1 MCAAARELFLGL
13 YHLVN
18 HVPTHGS
25 NKGHLNWLRQ
35 EMVQEKEAER
45 ERERERERET
55 DRQTDRQTDR
65 ERAKK
70 PTVNEVRN
78 TPSILA
84 NQERERERKR
94 NNSK

>member
-18 HVPTHGS
+18 HVPTHSS

-45 ERERERERET
+45 ERERERERDRET
-55 DRQTDRQTDR
+55 DRQTDRQT
-65 ERAKK
+65 EKEQK
-70 PTVNEVRN
+70 T
-78 TPSILA
+78 
-84 NQERERERKR
+84 QQ
-94 NNSK
+94 